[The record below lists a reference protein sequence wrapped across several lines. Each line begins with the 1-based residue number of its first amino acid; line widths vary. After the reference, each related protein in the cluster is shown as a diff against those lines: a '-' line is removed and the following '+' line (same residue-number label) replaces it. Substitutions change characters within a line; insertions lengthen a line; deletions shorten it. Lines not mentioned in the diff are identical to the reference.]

1 MNNKLEEIDLLEYW
15 RVLKKRK
22 SLIAV
27 IVSAAFIGS
36 IIVSLMLPKS
46 YRAST
51 SILPQQEEG
60 ILGAAMASRLT
71 AGAAGGLA
79 GSLMGLK
86 SASDLWVRI
95 LKSQSVTDSIIERF
109 GLKKG
114 DGDTIENARQGL
126 EGRVEI
132 KNSKEQI
139 ITIAVSDRDP
149 VMAAKIA
156 NAFVEELDRV
166 NRGLVMTGGQRTRV
180 FLEKRLTEAN
190 AELAR
195 LENATRGFQERSG
208 VVKLDEQSKVIIE
221 AIGLVKAQVIAKD
234 VELQTLRSYAT
245 NENPE
250 VSLRKTELEE
260 LRKKQRELEQG
271 KVNNGIFIP
280 TSNLPKLSA
289 QYARLVRDLKV
300 QEALF
305 ELLMQQYELSKIQ
318 EAKDSPTVQVLD
330 VAKPPEKKSR
340 PRRSLIVIAT
350 TFLASCGAIVF
361 AFLLELLE
369 RRREIGA

>member
-22 SLIAV
+22 AFIAV
-27 IVSAAFIGS
+27 IVLTAFIGS

-51 SILPQQEEG
+51 SILPPQEEG
-60 ILGAAMASRLT
+60 ILGAAMASRLS

-139 ITIAVSDRDP
+139 ITIAVFDRDP
-149 VMAAKIA
+149 VLAAKIA

-180 FLEKRLTEAN
+180 FLEKRLTEAK

-195 LENATRGFQERSG
+195 LENATRGFQEGSG
-208 VVKLDEQSKVIIE
+208 AVRLDAQSKAIIDVIG
-221 AIGLVKAQVIAKD
+221 AVKGQAIAKE
-234 VELQTLRSYAT
+234 VELQTLLSYAT
-245 NENPE
+245 PENPE
-250 VSLRKTELEE
+250 VMLRKTELEE
-260 LRKKQRELEQG
+260 LRKRQIELEQG
-271 KVNNGIFIP
+271 KSGNGIFIP
-280 TSNLPKLSA
+280 TNSMPKLSVE
-289 QYARLVRDLKV
+289 YARLMRDLKV
-300 QEALF
+300 QETLF
-305 ELLMQQYELSKIQ
+305 ELLTQQYEMSKIQ

-350 TFLASCGAIVF
+350 TFLTSCGAIVF